1 MSKDKRQPDTLLGFQ
16 DVLPHIATLYRRGLL
31 VPFIGSGMGFPA
43 CTSWKE
49 FLRRLAD
56 ETVSALRPMP
66 HELRATKYRN
76 ALLACDPAQ
85 TVAPPRKAKRLRQSY
100 WPLVL
105 TTNYDDLYWSAASR
119 RWRSSPIV
127 LGRNWGDYQHYGNPY
142 LRFFDAETLK
152 HE

>member
-1 MSKDKRQPDTLLGFQ
+1 MSEDKRQPDTLLGFQ
-16 DVLPHIATLYRRGLL
+16 DVLPHIATLYRRSLL
-31 VPFIGSGMGFPA
+31 VPYIGSGMSFPA

-49 FLRRLAD
+49 FQRRLAD

-76 ALLACDPAQ
+76 ALPACDPAQ
-85 TVAPPRKAKRLRQSY
+85 TVARPAQSRALAESY
-100 WPLVL
+100 WSLIL
-105 TTNYDDLYWSAASR
+105 TTNYDDLYWSAASS

-127 LGRNWGDYQHYGNPY
+127 LGRSWSAYQHYGNPY

-152 HE
+152 NE